1 MDVEA
6 ATDIAGLGGRGG
18 RVGLL
23 VLAISSTS
31 ISFSTEVR
39 LTGKNELSP
48 SLVGSGDGKY
58 FSANK
63 LARVCSLLNSNT
75 VNCFHVTI

>member
-6 ATDIAGLGGRGG
+6 ATDMAGLGGRVG

-31 ISFSTEVR
+31 ISFSTDEAR
-39 LTGKNELSP
+39 LGKNGLSD
-48 SLVGSGDGKY
+48 SFVGNGAGKY
-58 FSANK
+58 FSAYYRPE
-63 LARVCSLLNSNT
+63 LVHCST
-75 VNCFHVTI
+75 RTP